1 MDTLIQP
8 GAEPLRLWDRIVCT
22 LQEWV
27 PGAKAPSKPV
37 ALAPPPQSPPAP
49 PRAVRSAPGTESTK
63 PYVAAATFAEL
74 EERRKAHAIKKGGPL
89 QTFIDLQLK
98 AARLELKGSSHIEF
112 GRHLDEAKKIQDLHP
127 EWLPSWNK
135 SIVKDHQFF
144 AGCLERVT
152 VEPQAF
158 LDYGREVLRLAPKVR
173 HLDLP
178 RGSVIPAGFFSS
190 PVLNKL
196 ISLRADDCDIT
207 DSLLEGI
214 GSQQQFVW
222 LSLANNEIS
231 QSGLAKL
238 ASIKGLRFANLR
250 CNPSDPLDSSAA
262 DQGYVTET
270 WQPQEL
276 LDLERRLTDSNDGRL
291 PWFHSDWWPSPDRAP
306 SRFLT
311 PFLETT
317 PK

>member
-1 MDTLIQP
+1 MATTTYPVTLKQP
-8 GAEPLRLWDRIVCT
+8 GLLS
-22 LQEWV
+22 WV
-27 PGAKAPSKPV
+27 SSHLPFLTPPPV
-37 ALAPPPQSPPAP
+37 AVTPVKPSPAFIPAN
-49 PRAVRSAPGTESTK
+49 
-63 PYVAAATFAEL
+63 TFAEL
-74 EERRKAHAIKKGGPL
+74 EAHRKAHAIKEGGPL

-98 AARLELKGSSHIEF
+98 AARLELKGLSHIEF

-158 LDYGREVLRLAPKVR
+158 LDYGREVFRWANRRGRGSRPPTPKVR

-190 PVLNKL
+190 PVLNEL

-214 GSQQQFVW
+214 GSQQFVW
-222 LSLANNEIS
+222 LSLANNEIT
-231 QSGLAKL
+231 QAGLATL
-238 ASIKGLRFANLR
+238 AKIKGLRFANLR

-262 DQGYVTET
+262 DQGFVTET

-276 LDLERRLTDSNDGRL
+276 LCTLLS
-291 PWFHSDWWPSPDRAP
+291 
-306 SRFLT
+306 
-311 PFLETT
+311 
-317 PK
+317 